1 MGVEVT
7 SCDMDDQSEM
17 KRDAIAKVIYK
28 GIFNIIN
35 FY

>member
-17 KRDAIAKVIYK
+17 KRDAIAKVIQKLKFRLMNY
-28 GIFNIIN
+28 
-35 FY
+35 